1 MVVESVAI
9 TDAYPLSNVER
20 KEVER
25 KRISRLVN
33 NKDGAEKNPDGKA
46 HPFATYYICHK
57 VIVKNNQSVRCDHMM
72 VSPEEA
78 IRHARSH
85 VAEALSGKI

>member
-1 MVVESVAI
+1 MVIESVAI
-9 TDAYPLSNVER
+9 TDAYPLSTAER

-25 KRISRLVN
+25 KRIAHLVN

-57 VIVKNNQSVRCDHMM
+57 IIVKDHQSVRCDYMSM
-72 VSPEEA
+72 GETEA

-85 VAEALSGKI
+85 VAEALGVKS